1 VLPTPWLWL
10 GGAGALYLSLTD
22 YRTLLLCFGPSELQK
37 VFLFPISGG
46 RRTNPNHRRK
56 HSMDMKEVMEHVRRD
71 LRARPDSHFSEI
83 YFRLTE
89 CKVSHSDVH
98 TALYEMLKR
107 DEVVTTIGKW
117 RLATPAT
124 TTKSALKRQHRSS
137 LARFI
142 GRAAEGKRIRL

>member
-1 VLPTPWLWL
+1 
-10 GGAGALYLSLTD
+10 
-22 YRTLLLCFGPSELQK
+22 
-37 VFLFPISGG
+37 
-46 RRTNPNHRRK
+46 
-56 HSMDMKEVMEHVRRD
+56 MDMKEAMEHVRRD
-71 LRARPDSHFSEI
+71 LGARPDSHSSEI

-89 CKVSHSDVH
+89 RKVSHSDVH

-107 DEVVTTIGKW
+107 DEVVTRSGKW

-124 TTKSALKRQHRSS
+124 MTKGALKSPDRGR